1 MISAKH
7 FRNHFMHFKLC
18 ILQEG
23 ENNDKFDTHPGSQA
37 ALPAYLITHNT
48 LFYMLDL
55 VASIGLLSLAL
66 FEPPHV
72 PRLYMHIA
80 VSLNLVLHIIIITKS
95 IKRILNGGKIYV
107 C

>member
-1 MISAKH
+1 MDG
-7 FRNHFMHFKLC
+7 LC

-80 VSLNLVLHIIIITKS
+80 VSPNLHLHIFIYCEIIVHTIILISLFKIICYLNLTI
-95 IKRILNGGKIYV
+95 
-107 C
+107 